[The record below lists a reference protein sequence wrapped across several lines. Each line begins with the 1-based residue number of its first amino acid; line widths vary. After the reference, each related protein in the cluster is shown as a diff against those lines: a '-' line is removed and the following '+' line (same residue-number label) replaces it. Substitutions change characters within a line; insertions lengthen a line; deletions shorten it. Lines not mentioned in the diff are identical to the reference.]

1 MIEACIGAG
10 KCMHKNDSSH
20 FLQSV
25 SHPQYSCSDEEI
37 NVYASDEELHSLV
50 IYRETELKR
59 TSVIKKICNKTFKLV
74 ITSSYNMRTQEI
86 EIRIEY
92 LLVILTVNYY
102 GRLS

>member
-1 MIEACIGAG
+1 MY
-10 KCMHKNDSSH
+10 KNDASH

-74 ITSSYNMRTQEI
+74 FTSSYNMRTQEI

>member
-1 MIEACIGAG
+1 
-10 KCMHKNDSSH
+10 MHKNDSSH

-37 NVYASDEELHSLV
+37 NVYASDQEMHSLI
-50 IYRETELKR
+50 IYRQTELKGM
-59 TSVIKKICNKTFKLV
+59 SVIKKICNKAFKMV
-74 ITSSYNMRTQEI
+74 ITSSYNLRTQEI

-102 GRLS
+102 GSLS

>member
-10 KCMHKNDSSH
+10 KCMYKNDASH

-25 SHPQYSCSDEEI
+25 SHPQYSRSDEEI
-37 NVYASDEELHSLV
+37 NVYASDQELHSLV
-50 IYRETELKR
+50 IYRQTELKR
-59 TSVIKKICNKTFKLV
+59 MSVIKKICNKAFKMV
-74 ITSSYNMRTQEI
+74 ITSSYNLRTQEI

-102 GRLS
+102 GSLS